1 MAGPREYLT
10 VDWAVREGS
19 RIKLEDAHHSS
30 ILDRVRAGGGGKT
43 KTRGDGFDL
52 LTALKQVWARQS
64 KRFEWDEA
72 SELASK
78 AIPASMSLEFIRQS
92 NLDFGSMW
100 SYAETGHFMTLAH

>member
-1 MAGPREYLT
+1 M
-10 VDWAVREGS
+10 D
-19 RIKLEDAHHSS
+19 K
-30 ILDRVRAGGGGKT
+30 VRARKD
-43 KTRGDGFDL
+43 KKVAKRDDEFDL
-52 LTALKQVWARQS
+52 LVALKQIWARQS

-78 AIPASMSLEFIRQS
+78 AIPASMSLDFIRKS